1 MLHLWY
7 MVWIGSI
14 CSCWAEIRHGVSACP
29 LVFCDLIG
37 RIYYRTAGNEVKLAC
52 QYLLSRQMEDGGW
65 GEEFAVS

>member
-1 MLHLWY
+1 MGL
-7 MVWIGSI
+7 
-14 CSCWAEIRHGVSACP
+14 VS
-29 LVFCDLIG
+29 VGYCDLIG